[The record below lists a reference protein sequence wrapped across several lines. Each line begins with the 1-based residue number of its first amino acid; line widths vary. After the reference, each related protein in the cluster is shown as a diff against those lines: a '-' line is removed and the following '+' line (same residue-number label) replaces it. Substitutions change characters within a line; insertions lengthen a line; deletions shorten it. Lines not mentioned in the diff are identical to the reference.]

1 MTIRFT
7 LLQCIPL
14 INSLTVTFM
23 DIHCKRCN
31 EPIPAEN
38 VHLDNHMA
46 KCSHCDAVFDF
57 RDQVTRVEAHQRSVL
72 QAPKGIELQTTMDGL
87 EIVRRWFSKKTI
99 GLLIFC
105 LFWDGFMV
113 VWFGIAI
120 SQKQWAMAA
129 FGSIHG
135 AVGLGLSYLCV
146 AGFVNRT
153 YIKISFKDISISHRP
168 LPWFG
173 GKSVPLGEVKQIFT
187 KEKIHRNKNGTSYSY
202 EVHFQDHERNETKM
216 VSGLENPEQALYIE
230 QEIEATMGIKDAPVA
245 GELPRR

>member
-1 MTIRFT
+1 MVS
-7 LLQCIPL
+7 P
-14 INSLTVTFM
+14 M

-31 EPIPAEN
+31 EPIPSEN

-46 KCSHCDAVFDF
+46 KCSSCDAVFDF
-57 RDQVTRVEAHQRSVL
+57 RDQVTRFEAHKRSVL

-87 EIVRRWFSKKTI
+87 EIVRKWFSGKTI

-129 FGSIHG
+129 FGTIH
-135 AVGLGLSYLCV
+135 ASVGIGLTYLCV
-146 AGFVNRT
+146 AGFINRT
-153 YIKISFKDISISHRP
+153 YIKISFKDIAISHRP

-173 GKSVPLGEVKQIFT
+173 RKSISLGDIKQIFT
-187 KEKIHRNKNGTSYSY
+187 KEKMHRNKNGTSYTY
-202 EVHFQDHERNETKM
+202 EVHFQDHEGNETKM
-216 VSGLENPEQALYIE
+216 VSRLGNPDQALYIE
-230 QEIEATMGIKDAPVA
+230 QEIESTMGIKDAPVS
-245 GELPRR
+245 GELPM